1 LADADLGVER
11 ADFVAVPVQDLA
23 RADEF
28 YGKTLGLERNP
39 NSGERWVEY
48 ELGNVTLALVSPEA
62 MGPDFEA
69 RPHQMPIALRVPDVE
84 EARRKLDAAGVK
96 LGGEVIDSGVCHIAV
111 FFDPDG
117 NALQLHRRYAPYRDG
132 GEP

>member
-1 LADADLGVER
+1 LADLGVER
-11 ADFVAVPVQDLA
+11 AGFVAVPVQDLP

-28 YGKTLGLERNP
+28 YGKTLGLRRNP

-69 RPHQMPIALRVPDVE
+69 RPHQMPIAFRVADVE
-84 EARRKLDAAGVK
+84 EARGKLEAEGVK
-96 LGGEVIDSGVCHIAV
+96 FGSDIIDSGVCHIAV

-117 NALQLHRRYAPYRDG
+117 NALQLHRRYAPHADG
-132 GEP
+132 TMP

>member
-1 LADADLGVER
+1 LADLGVER
-11 ADFVAVPVQDLA
+11 ADFVAVPVQDLS

-28 YGKTLGLERNP
+28 YGKTLGLRRNP
-39 NSGERWVEY
+39 NSGDRWVEY

-69 RPHQMPIALRVPDVE
+69 RPHQMPIALRVADVE
-84 EARRKLDAAGVK
+84 EARGKLEAEGVK
-96 LGGEVIDSGVCHIAV
+96 FGGELIDSGVCHIAV

-117 NALQLHRRYAPYRDG
+117 NTLQLHRRYAPYADG
-132 GEP
+132 TEP